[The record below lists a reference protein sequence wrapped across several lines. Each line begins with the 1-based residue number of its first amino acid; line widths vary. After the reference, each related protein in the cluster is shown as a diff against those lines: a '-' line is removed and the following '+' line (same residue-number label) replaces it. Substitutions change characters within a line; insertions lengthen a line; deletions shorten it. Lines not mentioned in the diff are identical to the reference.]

1 MSKIKKIGL
10 AGVVLAIVFVV
21 AFNCFNRKE
30 QNKIEEKET
39 KKNECAEMQL
49 FEYPT
54 QIPDINAQSEGLK
67 MICADRTAKYW
78 QVSEE
83 KCYTMQSD
91 GDRNYIVLCN
101 GNTIGGFSLS
111 DGYIAGLVRYKKE
124 FYALRICASEYTDK
138 DTKFEEAVY
147 KWSIG
152 KIDFKNNAFVEIF
165 NASESRSDS
174 QIPDAYDVC
183 VYKDK
188 VILYYQEKIHIWN
201 MTGKK
206 NKAVINT
213 PHLPQGDSD
222 YTVYDNKIF
231 YGIHDENK
239 INLYYFD
246 MQNNMEKKFYSYVSK
261 NAVKNCSVSVKF
273 DDENLYVSNCM
284 VNRQDGTKKQIFN
297 NAVKDGEDVLFS
309 CTNKNI
315 YYLDKEH
322 KVHKIN
328 KASLADTIVYKK
340 KASDVQTSKDCLFIK
355 KYDEELEPDY
365 ETDYGEIQNW
375 DVPDKCKV
383 VRMSERGGKAVQVG
397 KINENMADCPDV
409 NVNNYFQSVC
419 DASQYSQV
427 VNGNYYYLR
436 MDKTKNKYCV
446 YKNKKKILTFSLGNQ
461 ERLIAF
467 VRYKNAFYFVKQRDD
482 DWEDLFNV
490 YSATICR
497 ISEKSQ
503 RPEVCFEWKTRIGF
517 LVTLDEQSS
526 FFNKCF
532 LSGGKFCFVRRNFL
546 YGIRLTDGKL
556 VDFNNVSKGTKKRLG
571 ISYKT
576 KAQYSSVLRVK
587 KRMLKSAYI
596 QIRTLYDFSDKYL
609 FYIDKKFNLC
619 RYDMSNQSE
628 TVIAKKCVGVACIKG
643 NICVR
648 KYKPNMAYLKCDE
661 DDEAESIYDSG
672 CPIYQMTMDGKGICT
687 LR

>member
-30 QNKIEEKET
+30 QNKIEEKKT

-49 FEYPT
+49 FEFPT

-78 QVSEE
+78 QVSEG

-174 QIPDAYDVC
+174 QIPDVYDVC

-206 NKAVINT
+206 NKAVINA

-261 NAVKNCSVSVKF
+261 NAVKNCSVSIKF
-273 DDENLYVSNCM
+273 DNENLYVSNCM

-315 YYLDKEH
+315 YYLDKDH

-375 DVPDKCKV
+375 DVPDKCRV
-383 VRMSERGGKAVQVG
+383 VQMSERGGKAVQVE

-409 NVNNYFQSVC
+409 NANNYFQSVC

-436 MDKTKNKYCV
+436 MDKTKNKYFV
-446 YKNKKKILTFSLGNQ
+446 YKNRKKILTFTLGNQ
-461 ERLIAF
+461 ESLIAF

-482 DWEDLFNV
+482 DWEDLFNI
-490 YSATICR
+490 YSATIYR
-497 ISEKSQ
+497 ISEESQ

-576 KAQYSSVLRVK
+576 KVQYSSVLRVK

-596 QIRTLYDFSDKYL
+596 QTRTLYDFSDKYL

-661 DDEAESIYDSG
+661 DDEAESIYDSD

>member
-39 KKNECAEMQL
+39 KKNECAEMKL

-78 QVSEE
+78 QISEG

-213 PHLPQGDSD
+213 PHLPQGD
-222 YTVYDNKIF
+222 
-231 YGIHDENK
+231 
-239 INLYYFD
+239 
-246 MQNNMEKKFYSYVSK
+246 
-261 NAVKNCSVSVKF
+261 
-273 DDENLYVSNCM
+273 
-284 VNRQDGTKKQIFN
+284 
-297 NAVKDGEDVLFS
+297 
-309 CTNKNI
+309 
-315 YYLDKEH
+315 
-322 KVHKIN
+322 
-328 KASLADTIVYKK
+328 
-340 KASDVQTSKDCLFIK
+340 
-355 KYDEELEPDY
+355 
-365 ETDYGEIQNW
+365 
-375 DVPDKCKV
+375 
-383 VRMSERGGKAVQVG
+383 
-397 KINENMADCPDV
+397 
-409 NVNNYFQSVC
+409 
-419 DASQYSQV
+419 
-427 VNGNYYYLR
+427 
-436 MDKTKNKYCV
+436 
-446 YKNKKKILTFSLGNQ
+446 
-461 ERLIAF
+461 
-467 VRYKNAFYFVKQRDD
+467 
-482 DWEDLFNV
+482 
-490 YSATICR
+490 
-497 ISEKSQ
+497 
-503 RPEVCFEWKTRIGF
+503 
-517 LVTLDEQSS
+517 
-526 FFNKCF
+526 
-532 LSGGKFCFVRRNFL
+532 
-546 YGIRLTDGKL
+546 
-556 VDFNNVSKGTKKRLG
+556 
-571 ISYKT
+571 
-576 KAQYSSVLRVK
+576 
-587 KRMLKSAYI
+587 
-596 QIRTLYDFSDKYL
+596 
-609 FYIDKKFNLC
+609 
-619 RYDMSNQSE
+619 
-628 TVIAKKCVGVACIKG
+628 
-643 NICVR
+643 
-648 KYKPNMAYLKCDE
+648 
-661 DDEAESIYDSG
+661 
-672 CPIYQMTMDGKGICT
+672 
-687 LR
+687 

>member
-1 MSKIKKIGL
+1 M
-10 AGVVLAIVFVV
+10 
-21 AFNCFNRKE
+21 E
-30 QNKIEEKET
+30 
-39 KKNECAEMQL
+39 
-49 FEYPT
+49 
-54 QIPDINAQSEGLK
+54 
-67 MICADRTAKYW
+67 W
-78 QVSEE
+78 
-83 KCYTMQSD
+83 
-91 GDRNYIVLCN
+91 
-101 GNTIGGFSLS
+101 
-111 DGYIAGLVRYKKE
+111 
-124 FYALRICASEYTDK
+124 
-138 DTKFEEAVY
+138 
-147 KWSIG
+147 
-152 KIDFKNNAFVEIF
+152 
-165 NASESRSDS
+165 
-174 QIPDAYDVC
+174 
-183 VYKDK
+183 
-188 VILYYQEKIHIWN
+188 
-201 MTGKK
+201 K
-206 NKAVINT
+206 NKAVINA

-261 NAVKNCSVSVKF
+261 NAVKNCSVSIKF
-273 DDENLYVSNCM
+273 DNENLYVSNCM
-284 VNRQDGTKKQIFN
+284 VNREDGTKKQIFN
-297 NAVKDGEDVLFS
+297 NSVKDGEDVLFS
-309 CTNKNI
+309 YTNKNI
-315 YYLDKEH
+315 YYLDKDH

-375 DVPDKCKV
+375 DVPDKCRV
-383 VRMSERGGKAVQVG
+383 VQMSERGGKAVQVG

-409 NVNNYFQSVC
+409 NANNYFQSVC

-436 MDKTKNKYCV
+436 MDKTKNKYFV
-446 YKNKKKILTFSLGNQ
+446 YKNRKKILTFTLGNQ

-482 DWEDLFNV
+482 DWEDLFNI
-490 YSATICR
+490 YSATIYR
-497 ISEKSQ
+497 ISEESQ

-556 VDFNNVSKGTKKRLG
+556 VDFNNVLKGTKKRLG

-576 KAQYSSVLRVK
+576 KVQYSSVLRVK

-596 QIRTLYDFSDKYL
+596 QTRTLYDFSDKYL

-661 DDEAESIYDSG
+661 DDEAESIYDSD

>member
-1 MSKIKKIGL
+1 MLITITC
-10 AGVVLAIVFVV
+10 VVVNI
-21 AFNCFNRKE
+21 NRKE

-78 QVSEE
+78 QVSEG

-101 GNTIGGFSLS
+101 GNTIGGFSMS

-261 NAVKNCSVSVKF
+261 NAVKNCSVSIKF
-273 DDENLYVSNCM
+273 DNENLYVSNCM

-315 YYLDKEH
+315 YYLDKDH

-446 YKNKKKILTFSLGNQ
+446 YKNRKKILTFSLGNQ

-482 DWEDLFNV
+482 DWEDLFNI
-490 YSATICR
+490 YSATIYR
-497 ISEKSQ
+497 ISEESQ

-532 LSGGKFCFVRRNFL
+532 LSDGKFCFVRRNFL

-648 KYKPNMAYLKCDE
+648 KYKPNMVYLKCDE

>member
-1 MSKIKKIGL
+1 MNVEEFREYCLSLK
-10 AGVVLAIVFVV
+10 GV
-21 AFNCFNRKE
+21 
-30 QNKIEEKET
+30 EEKMPFV
-39 KKNECAEMQL
+39 NV
-49 FEYPT
+49 
-54 QIPDINAQSEGLK
+54 
-67 MICADRTAKYW
+67 ADRYSRDVLCFYVGDKWFCFVNVEVFDFCCIKCDPVESGELQARYVGVRPGWHMNKRHW
-78 QVSEE
+78 QVSEG

-206 NKAVINT
+206 NKAVINA

-297 NAVKDGEDVLFS
+297 
-309 CTNKNI
+309 
-315 YYLDKEH
+315 
-322 KVHKIN
+322 KIGR
-328 KASLADTIVYKK
+328 AHV
-340 KASDVQTSKDCLFIK
+340 
-355 KYDEELEPDY
+355 
-365 ETDYGEIQNW
+365 
-375 DVPDKCKV
+375 
-383 VRMSERGGKAVQVG
+383 
-397 KINENMADCPDV
+397 
-409 NVNNYFQSVC
+409 
-419 DASQYSQV
+419 
-427 VNGNYYYLR
+427 
-436 MDKTKNKYCV
+436 
-446 YKNKKKILTFSLGNQ
+446 
-461 ERLIAF
+461 
-467 VRYKNAFYFVKQRDD
+467 
-482 DWEDLFNV
+482 
-490 YSATICR
+490 
-497 ISEKSQ
+497 
-503 RPEVCFEWKTRIGF
+503 
-517 LVTLDEQSS
+517 
-526 FFNKCF
+526 
-532 LSGGKFCFVRRNFL
+532 
-546 YGIRLTDGKL
+546 
-556 VDFNNVSKGTKKRLG
+556 
-571 ISYKT
+571 
-576 KAQYSSVLRVK
+576 
-587 KRMLKSAYI
+587 
-596 QIRTLYDFSDKYL
+596 
-609 FYIDKKFNLC
+609 
-619 RYDMSNQSE
+619 
-628 TVIAKKCVGVACIKG
+628 
-643 NICVR
+643 
-648 KYKPNMAYLKCDE
+648 
-661 DDEAESIYDSG
+661 
-672 CPIYQMTMDGKGICT
+672 
-687 LR
+687 

>member
-39 KKNECAEMQL
+39 KKNECAEMKL

-78 QVSEE
+78 QISEG

-174 QIPDAYDVC
+174 QMPDAYDVC

-188 VILYYQEKIHIWN
+188 VILYYQEKIHIWS
-201 MTGKK
+201 MKGKK

-213 PHLPQGDSD
+213 PHLPQGNSE

-261 NAVKNCSVSVKF
+261 NAVKNCSVSIKF
-273 DDENLYVSNCM
+273 DNENLYVSNCM
-284 VNRQDGTKKQIFN
+284 VNREDGTKKQIFN
-297 NAVKDGEDVLFS
+297 NSVKDGEDVLFS

-315 YYLDKEH
+315 YYLDKERQ
-322 KVHKIN
+322 VHKIN
-328 KASLADTIVYKK
+328 KVSLADTIVYKK

-375 DVPDKCKV
+375 DVPDKCRV
-383 VRMSERGGKAVQVG
+383 VQMSERGGK
-397 KINENMADCPDV
+397 
-409 NVNNYFQSVC
+409 S
-419 DASQYSQV
+419 
-427 VNGNYYYLR
+427 
-436 MDKTKNKYCV
+436 
-446 YKNKKKILTFSLGNQ
+446 
-461 ERLIAF
+461 
-467 VRYKNAFYFVKQRDD
+467 
-482 DWEDLFNV
+482 
-490 YSATICR
+490 SA
-497 ISEKSQ
+497 
-503 RPEVCFEWKTRIGF
+503 
-517 LVTLDEQSS
+517 
-526 FFNKCF
+526 
-532 LSGGKFCFVRRNFL
+532 GGK
-546 YGIRLTDGKL
+546 
-556 VDFNNVSKGTKKRLG
+556 
-571 ISYKT
+571 
-576 KAQYSSVLRVK
+576 
-587 KRMLKSAYI
+587 
-596 QIRTLYDFSDKYL
+596 
-609 FYIDKKFNLC
+609 
-619 RYDMSNQSE
+619 NQ
-628 TVIAKKCVGVACIKG
+628 
-643 NICVR
+643 
-648 KYKPNMAYLKCDE
+648 
-661 DDEAESIYDSG
+661 
-672 CPIYQMTMDGKGICT
+672 
-687 LR
+687 